1 MRTPQIRRCTL
12 LDAMVL
18 VAATA
23 IGLSLA
29 RTYSQEALNNNLES
43 YPLFPK
49 VLLSIWAAIVAVL
62 PVPAM
67 WSIALFGLGLRQP
80 RPVLRRLVRQPG
92 IVAAGAVTL
101 VAAIRL
107 VGFITLIARTPNNRF
122 YTLGVSFFEAFA
134 VRISYPGPTSAAT
147 LYNSAYFASSAFGV
161 SMAVAAG
168 WLLLFVSGRW
178 RSEPVWIERFGRALG
193 VFWIAI
199 IPFSCW
205 WDYHVLY

>member
-1 MRTPQIRRCTL
+1 MRTPQNRRCTL

-29 RTYSQEALNNNLES
+29 RTYSREALNNNLEG
-43 YPLFPK
+43 YPSLPK

-80 RPVLRRLVRQPG
+80 RPALRRLVRQPG

-107 VGFITLIARTPNNRF
+107 VGFITLIARTPSNRF
-122 YTLGVSFFEAFA
+122 YTLGLSFFEAFS
-134 VRISYPGPTSAAT
+134 VQISYPGPTSAAT
-147 LYNSAYFASSAFGV
+147 VHNSAYFASSAFGV

-178 RSEPVWIERFGRALG
+178 RSEPFWIDRIGRALG

-199 IPFSCW
+199 IPISCW